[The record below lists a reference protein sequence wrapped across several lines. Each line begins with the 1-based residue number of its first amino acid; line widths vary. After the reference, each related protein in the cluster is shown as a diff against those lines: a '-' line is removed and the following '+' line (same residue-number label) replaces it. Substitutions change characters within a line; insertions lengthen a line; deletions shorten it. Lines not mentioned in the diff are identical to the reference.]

1 MSLLNKN
8 GFTEMLFDV
17 APQILHRR
25 YLVMNI
31 EPRTVQYVIAGPLH
45 RWQVSGIRI
54 AERLLWNFGT
64 RERTN
69 SLLRSWGFLRRRE
82 MTEAKRSFGK
92 SFQPPATQRSG
103 IVEACDSSL

>member
-8 GFTEMLFDV
+8 GFTETLFDV

-54 AERLLWNFGT
+54 AERLL
-64 RERTN
+64 
-69 SLLRSWGFLRRRE
+69 
-82 MTEAKRSFGK
+82 
-92 SFQPPATQRSG
+92 
-103 IVEACDSSL
+103 

>member
-1 MSLLNKN
+1 MFRVFVDAIVTDAASLRSMLLLNKN
-8 GFTEMLFDV
+8 GFTETLFDV

-54 AERLLWNFGT
+54 AERLL
-64 RERTN
+64 
-69 SLLRSWGFLRRRE
+69 
-82 MTEAKRSFGK
+82 
-92 SFQPPATQRSG
+92 
-103 IVEACDSSL
+103 